1 MKRDVLHVSLFDQVK
16 RLADRITLHQTCSA
30 CPEQYDAK
38 LDGAQVGYLR
48 LRHGWFRVD
57 YPECG
62 ERTILEGYPKGDGIF
77 DDDERDEWLSK
88 AKFAI
93 ANAILGNVET
103 A

>member
-1 MKRDVLHVSLFDQVK
+1 MTDAQAK

-38 LDGAQVGYLR
+38 LDGAQVGCLR

-77 DDDERDEWLSK
+77 DDVERDEWLSK